1 MHNTVDAINAAR
13 YPEPMRPSHSRLDHL
28 DAAVDLVLQ
37 RCGQH
42 LVAAAPLGLGK
53 PHRLLNAI
61 YHRVSEDSKL
71 SLRLSTALSLTPPKP
86 STELEK
92 RFLGPFLERHFG
104 ADFPPLEYVAAQK
117 ANCLPANVHI
127 EEFYLQSGALLNAS
141 VSQRHYASINYTHV
155 ARAMASRGVNL
166 LVHMVSREPG
176 GDRISLACNPDVTFD
191 LIDELRRLGKP
202 RPFIIAEVHPDL
214 PFHSGD
220 AAVDADFFDAI
231 VDLPGPTPQL
241 FALPRQPVA
250 DAEFAIGLHASTLVR
265 DGGTLQIGIGAL
277 SDALSHA
284 LVLRQTRNPEYRQLI
299 DSLEPELFASDL
311 HCQWGGTGEFE
322 AGLYGASEMITD
334 GFMHLVEAGVIK
346 RRVVDDFGLMQRVF
360 DGEASDADRLRIE
373 NEGRYLHAA
382 FYVGSKDFYRWL
394 REAPAERER
403 AIGMTRVSH
412 INELYGGRE
421 ALERLQRR
429 DARFFNTCMM
439 TTVLGA
445 AISDGLEDG
454 RLVSG
459 VGGQYNFVA
468 MAHALEEGRSVL
480 MFRAS
485 RDTPKGAQSSVVFD
499 YGHTTIPRHLRD
511 IAISEYGIADLRDRS
526 DEECIIAMLSI
537 CDARFIDQLAAQA
550 KASGK
555 LAEDFVVPR
564 AWRNNT
570 PERLSAKLVPY
581 RQMGLLPDYPLGS
594 DFDPTEQRL
603 VRALQ
608 WLRSNTQTTGAKLRT
623 IITALRSPRTDDTL
637 AMQRMGLA
645 SPVGLK
651 MKLLTSLVS
660 LGLRKSA

>member
-1 MHNTVDAINAAR
+1 MQLDSLDRTVDLII
-13 YPEPMRPSHSRLDHL
+13 D
-28 DAAVDLVLQ
+28 

-42 LVAAAPLGLGK
+42 LVAAGPLGLGK

-61 YHRVSEDSKL
+61 YRRVAADHSL
-71 SLRLSTALSLTPPKP
+71 SMRLSTALSLTPPTP
-86 STELEK
+86 SSDLEK
-92 RFLGPFLERHFG
+92 RFLGPFLQRQFG
-104 ADFPPLEYVAAQK
+104 ADFEPLDHVAAQK
-117 ANCLPANVHI
+117 SGTVPPNIRI
-127 EEFYLQSGALLNAS
+127 EEFYLQSGAMLGSAD
-141 VSQRHYASINYTHV
+141 SQRHYASINYTHV
-155 ARAMASRGVNL
+155 ARAMATRGINL
-166 LVHMVSREPG
+166 VVQMVSREPG
-176 GDRISLACNPDVTFD
+176 GAGLSLACNPDVTFD

-202 RPFIIAEVHPDL
+202 RPMIVAEVHPDL
-214 PFHSGD
+214 PYHSGD
-220 AAVDADFFDAI
+220 AAVNADFFDAI
-231 VDLPGPTPQL
+231 LELPGPAPQL
-241 FALPRQPVA
+241 FALPRQPVSE
-250 DAEFAIGLHASTLVR
+250 AEFAIGLHASTLVR

-299 DSLEPELFASDL
+299 DSLAPDLFVSDL
-311 HCQWGGTGEFE
+311 HCQWGGMGEFE

-346 RRVVDDFGLMQRVF
+346 RRVVDDFALMQRVF
-360 DGEASDADRLRIE
+360 DAEESEDDRARIQH
-373 NEGRYLHAA
+373 EGRFLHAA

-394 REAPAERER
+394 REAPPERER

-412 INELYGGRE
+412 INALYGGRE

-445 AISDGLEDG
+445 AVSDALEDG
-454 RLVSG
+454 RVVSG

-485 RDTPKGAQSSVVFD
+485 RENPQGANSNVVFN

-511 IAISEYGIADLRDRS
+511 IAITEYGIADLRDRS

-537 CDARFIDQLAAQA
+537 SDARFIDALVERCKAA
-550 KASGK
+550 GK
-555 LAEDFVVPR
+555 LAADFTVPR
-564 AWRNNT
+564 EWRHNT
-570 PERLSAKLVPY
+570 PERLTARLKPY

-594 DFDPTEQRL
+594 DFTDVEQRL
-603 VRALQ
+603 VGALQ
-608 WLRSNTQTTGAKLRT
+608 WLRANTGTPGAKLRT
-623 IITALRSPRTDDTL
+623 IITALHSAKTADHEAL
-637 AMQRMGLA
+637 QRMDLVTPSGITQRLLA
-645 SPVGLK
+645 A
-651 MKLLTSLVS
+651 LVS

>member
-1 MHNTVDAINAAR
+1 MQLDSLDRTVDLII
-13 YPEPMRPSHSRLDHL
+13 E
-28 DAAVDLVLQ
+28 
-37 RCGQH
+37 RCGPH
-42 LVAAAPLGLGK
+42 LIVAGPLGLGK
-53 PHRLLNAI
+53 PHRLLNAV
-61 YHRVSEDSKL
+61 YRRVAADPSL
-71 SLRLSTALSLTPPKP
+71 SMRLSTALSLTPPKP
-86 STELEK
+86 SSDLEK
-92 RFLGPFLERHFG
+92 RFLGPFLERQFG
-104 ADFPPLEYVAAQK
+104 ADFEALDHVAAQK
-117 ANCLPANVHI
+117 SGTVPPNIRV
-127 EEFYLQSGALLNAS
+127 EEFYLQSGAMLGS
-141 VSQRHYASINYTHV
+141 SDSQRHYASINYTHV

-166 LVHMVSREPG
+166 LVHLVSREPG
-176 GDRISLACNPDVTFD
+176 GKRLSLACNPDVTFD

-202 RPFIIAEVHPDL
+202 RPMIVAQVHPDL

-231 VDLPGPTPQL
+231 LELPGPAQQL
-241 FALPRQPVA
+241 FALPRQPVSE
-250 DAEFAIGLHASTLVR
+250 AEFAIGLHASTLVR

-299 DSLEPELFASDL
+299 DSLAPDLFVSDL
-311 HCQWGGTGEFE
+311 HCQWGGMGEFE
-322 AGLYGASEMITD
+322 TGLYGASEMITD

-346 RRVVDDFGLMQRVF
+346 RRVVDDFALMQRVF
-360 DGEASDADRLRIE
+360 DGEESDDDRARIQH
-373 NEGRYLHAA
+373 EGRYLHAA

-394 REAPAERER
+394 REAPPERER

-421 ALERLQRR
+421 VLERLQRR

-485 RDTPKGAQSSVVFD
+485 RDNAHGASSSIVYN
-499 YGHTTIPRHLRD
+499 YGHITIPRHLRD
-511 IAISEYGIADLRDRS
+511 IAITEYGIADLRDKS

-537 CDARFIDQLAAQA
+537 SDARFIDALAAQA
-550 KASGK
+550 KAAGK
-555 LAEDFVVPR
+555 LAADFSIPR
-564 AWRNNT
+564 QWRHNT
-570 PERLSAKLVPY
+570 PERLTARLIPY

-594 DFDPTEQRL
+594 DFTEVEQRL

-608 WLRSNTQTTGAKLRT
+608 WLRANTSTRGAKLRT
-623 IITALRSPRTDDTL
+623 ILKALRAPWTTDHE
-637 AMQRMGLA
+637 AMHRMQLDA
-645 SPVGLK
+645 PAGLK
-651 MKLLTSLVS
+651 QRLLAALVS
-660 LGLRKSA
+660 LGLRNTA